1 MAHIKVDSSSFQ
13 KKPHHEMNFSA
24 KGTFSRGKNPINQR
38 EWKIEISGKIKAEH
52 RSKLFDKLK
61 TVVHNELHNRSF
73 TQQTLD
79 AKIRY
84 TITHAS
90 KKNKIHNLQVKV
102 IGPVYKNLPK
112 AHIPSAPAPQNIGL
126 HTPSMPPLP
135 SRGQN
140 QNLPLNNDNNL
151 QLPAVPEKV
160 TRETLAICDKQEPA
174 KLKESFDVL
183 RGTMIDL
190 DGLSDQRILDLIGN
204 ALEIKGEMT
213 INEKKAIVEKEIGR
227 AMNETA
233 PKADEDLPSEL
244 FLYLTNLSD
253 RVGQIQGQ

>member
-13 KKPHHEMNFSA
+13 KKPHHAMCFSA
-24 KGTFSRGKNPINQR
+24 KGTLSRGKNPINQR
-38 EWKIEISGKIKAEH
+38 EWTIEISGEIKAKH

-79 AKIRY
+79 AKIRH

-90 KKNKIHNLQVKV
+90 KENKIHNLQVKV
-102 IGPVYKNLPK
+102 TGPVYKNLPK

-126 HTPSMPPLP
+126 HTPSIPPLP
-135 SRGQN
+135 PLQN
-140 QNLPLNNDNNL
+140 QNLQPNNNTTL
-151 QLPAVPEKV
+151 QLPPVPEKV
-160 TRETLAICDKQEPA
+160 ARETLAICDKQEPA

-183 RGTMIDL
+183 RGTIVDL
-190 DGLSDQRILDLIGN
+190 DALSDQRILDLIGN

-213 INEKKAIVEKEIGR
+213 INEKKEIVEKEIVR

-244 FLYLTNLSD
+244 FLFLTNLSD
-253 RVGQIQGQ
+253 RVGQIQG